1 MNNPKHTK
9 KALLLSVLSL
19 LVCVSMLVGTT
30 FAWFTDSVSTG
41 KNVIASG
48 NLDVQLQYKL
58 NLNDQWQ
65 EVTSDTELFDDEALW
80 EPGYTQV
87 VYLQVKNAGSL
98 ELKYQI
104 GMNVIAEQTGL
115 TKDGKTIRLSDY
127 IMFGTVEAT
136 AEADLPATRE
146 AAKAAATNAKTI
158 YAQYDH
164 PYYDNGEL
172 APGESDLVTLVAFMP
187 ETVGNEANHNGV
199 NKPSIQL
206 GLNLTAAQK
215 MAEKD
220 SFNNEYDKDAT
231 LPQSGFGTVAAP
243 ETGVSAVEIVVRN
256 QSTNAKLATVTVPAA
271 AVDAAAEDIDV
282 KVEKTE
288 LDENFT
294 VEADQEATAYEV
306 TVTGLAENNTTPV
319 KVELRVGTGL
329 SGVKVYHY
337 DTEITDAVY
346 NEQTGYVT
354 FYTTSFSPFTVVY
367 DAEYTPVVPT
377 DPELPQASLVE
388 MPEYAGVEIEWAGF
402 GGLYPSNLEQQ
413 MEIVYNFSTTQ
424 TTAEMQAS
432 KYRTW
437 YCDFYVSCDR
447 DVPANAIFLGGNYG
461 GYGWVGF
468 ENVDQAVE
476 ANVKV
481 PLLGSVGD
489 PWTYESIHAMVGSFL
504 CGVSRTYGT
513 DMSVL
518 EGATFTVEL
527 RLTNPENAEE
537 YYNVAVVNYTF
548 PAAN

>member
-58 NLNDQWQ
+58 DLDDQWQ
-65 EVTSDTELFDDEALW
+65 DVTSDTELFDDEALW

-87 VYLQVKNAGSL
+87 VYLKVVNAGSL
-98 ELKYQI
+98 ALKYQI

-115 TKDGKTIRLSDY
+115 TKDGQTIRLSDY

-158 YAQYDH
+158 YEQYDH

-172 APGESDLVTLVAFMP
+172 ESGATELVTLVAYMP
-187 ETVGNEANHNGV
+187 ESIGNEANHNGV

-215 MAEKD
+215 MSESD
-220 SFNNEYDKDAT
+220 SFNNEYDQDAT
-231 LPQSGFGTVAAP
+231 LPENGSGTVAAP
-243 ETGVSAVEIVVRN
+243 EAGVSAVEVVVRN
-256 QSTNAKLATVTVPAA
+256 QSTNAKLATVNVPAA
-271 AVDAAAEDIDV
+271 AVAPNAESVDV
-282 KVEKTE
+282 DVEKTE
-288 LDENFT
+288 LNENVT
-294 VEADQEATAYEV
+294 VESDQEAATFEV
-306 TVTGLAENNTTPV
+306 TVTGLVENNTTPV

-337 DTEITDAVY
+337 DTEIPGAVY
-346 NEQTGYVT
+346 DEQTGYVT

-377 DPELPQASLVE
+377 DPELPQASLTLA
-388 MPEYAGVEIEWAGF
+388 PQYANTALDWKSF
-402 GGLYPSNLEQQ
+402 GGFEVSNKAQQ
-413 MEIVYNFSTTQ
+413 MEVAYLFATTQ
-424 TTAEMQAS
+424 TTEEMQAS

-437 YCDFYVSCDR
+437 ICDFYVSCDR
-447 DVPANAIFLGGNYG
+447 DVPADAICLGGMYG
-461 GYGWVGF
+461 SYGWVGF
-468 ENVDQAVE
+468 ENVDTPVD

-481 PLLGSVGD
+481 PLLQSAGGA
-489 PWTYESIHAMVGSFL
+489 WTYEQIYGLVGEFA
-504 CGVSRTYGT
+504 CGVARAIDYEG
-513 DMSVL
+513 DEL

-527 RLTNPENAEE
+527 RLVNPDNADDYHIVTE
-537 YYNVAVVNYTF
+537 VNYTF